1 MRKSL
6 GATKVLAMEEV
17 AVLDQSARCKSIAA
31 RRISHGLFLPSWDL
45 R

>member
-6 GATKVLAMEEV
+6 GMNRALAMEEV
-17 AVLDQSARCKSIAA
+17 AVLGQSARCKSIAA
-31 RRISHGLFLPSWDL
+31 GLISPSLFLPSWDL